1 MSKVSQS
8 VSQSVSQKHLET
20 YQAYSIIRLLVTSIL
35 LFFFFIFLKPSL
47 FAVKVDSARCN
58 KSALTWEDIVGH
70 DIVTD
75 AN

>member
-1 MSKVSQS
+1 MSK

-20 YQAYSIIRLLVTSIL
+20 YQAYSLVTSIL
-35 LFFFFIFLKPSL
+35 LFFFIFLKPSL

-75 AN
+75 GN